1 MIAQKADE
9 SIEQAVAYELQNIVK
24 KYGAKYHSTHEAYAV
39 LKEEVEEAQE
49 CLSYMLL
56 HLGEIWKGVKDN
68 NIANIDIEQ
77 CKQFAIA
84 LAEEAVQCA
93 AVCERFE
100 ETIKGGKA

>member
-9 SIEQAVAYELQNIVK
+9 SIEQAVVYELQNIVK

-39 LKEEVEEAQE
+39 LKEEIEEAQE

-100 ETIKGGKA
+100 ETIKGGVK

>member
-39 LKEEVEEAQE
+39 LKEEAEEAQE
-49 CLSYMLL
+49 CMGAVLS
-56 HLGEIWKGVKDN
+56 HLNNIWYGVKEND
-68 NIANIDIEQ
+68 IALIEVDL
-77 CKQFAIA
+77 CKEFAIA

-100 ETIKGGKA
+100 ETIKGGVK